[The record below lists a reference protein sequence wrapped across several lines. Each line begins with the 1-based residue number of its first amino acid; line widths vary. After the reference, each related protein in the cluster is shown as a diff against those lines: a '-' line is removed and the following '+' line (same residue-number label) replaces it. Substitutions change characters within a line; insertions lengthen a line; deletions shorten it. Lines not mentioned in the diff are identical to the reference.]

1 MPELPEVQTTVDGIN
16 AEVASSSIKDVWTD
30 YNSLFHAG
38 KDNIKNPEYFSHF
51 KKDVVGATITRAAR
65 VGKNI
70 LIHLS
75 NGKTILTHMKM
86 TGHYMYGKYV
96 KVPKVQSGGRSSSH
110 FVSSKARDT
119 KMRVRSSHPS
129 ETWEP
134 EAKDGP
140 LRDPYNRHIHLVFTL
155 SDGNHLAFSDLRKF
169 AKVFVFDTEN
179 EKEIEDLMHIGPDPL
194 SDAFTYDVFKT
205 QLLKRKTWNIKQAL
219 MEQSLIAGIGNIYSD
234 EILWIADVHPLSIV
248 GKIPEKQFKAMYEAT
263 RPILERGINFGGDSD
278 SDYRNI
284 YGEPGKFQNKHNA
297 YRRTDEPC
305 PRNDRGTIERLKVGG
320 RSAHFCNKHQNLF
333 E

>member
-16 AEVASSSIKDVWTD
+16 KEVASLSIIDVWTD

-38 KDNIKNPEYFSHF
+38 KNNIKNPEYFAHF
-51 KKDVVGATITRAAR
+51 KQDVIGAKIKKASR

-96 KVPKVQSGGRSSSH
+96 LVRTPHSH
-110 FVSSKARDT
+110 FGVARSAAH
-119 KMRVRSSHPS
+119 KMRTAPS
-129 ETWEP
+129 ILQSKETWEP
-134 EAKDGP
+134 AAKDGP
-140 LRDPYNRHIHLVFTL
+140 LRDPFNRHIHLVFTL
-155 SDGNHLAFSDLRKF
+155 SDGKHLAFSDLRKF

-179 EKEIEDLMHIGPDPL
+179 EKTIEDLIHIGPDPL
-194 SDAFTYDVFKT
+194 SSDFTFTVFKE
-205 QLLKRKTWNIKQAL
+205 QLSKRKTWKIKQAL

-234 EILWIADVHPLSIV
+234 EMLWISSVHPLSTV
-248 GKIPEKQFKAMYEAT
+248 GNIPEKELKEMYKSAK
-263 RPILERGINFGGDSD
+263 PLLQRGIDFGGDSD

-305 PRNDRGTIERLKVGG
+305 PKRGCKGTIKRLKVGG
-320 RSAHFCNKHQNLF
+320 RSAHFCDTHQKLF
-333 E
+333 K